1 MSAST
6 TAAQHNHDNN
16 QNPEILAG
24 YRDEREPCPVVPLRY
39 SSLNISIEE
48 KARII
53 QQMLKSEHTYWIFK
67 RKVKAEIAKSK
78 YSLDDVRNNLFQYL
92 PSTSLPPSFAPT
104 KTKNDRNIIQQI
116 LEQEEWDVSLDN
128 EVFRFNLEAERNTRL
143 RQKYTDSEGTE
154 EEDTGLV
161 IPPLPY
167 EEEKLL
173 IVQEAQAKG
182 ASESSTSNIS
192 EILDEL
198 TGMKIT
204 TKKPDEN
211 SEPEGPLISSLS
223 VKPRYTGLF
232 DSKKMME
239 MCISISNSNASE
251 MLMSAGW
258 GQIKLEVKT
267 PSTKE
272 LQVMFQDLDPEN
284 CQIGLDDFI
293 DEKFEMDYLEKTK
306 RSQKNIRMAYEI
318 AKRGV
323 PTSLRASIWGKILE
337 VEMDEKH
344 KEYFE
349 LLRKDV
355 RKREFLIDHM
365 VHNDVKRTM
374 DDENYFVFEDV
385 ADEMM
390 IIFSRDPYVA
400 NNMEHPPKFIVGLD
414 DAGIS
419 QNEEV
424 YPPSGVIPFEGLSML
439 AAPVCYLSNDTM
451 EVYFLWRNLY
461 TRLFCKL
468 HTISS
473 KSEGLIS
480 LCRLF
485 EDLLQDKDPQLFY
498 HLLQLKIQPLEIAFN
513 WIFHAFAGY
522 LAVDQLLLLWDRILG
537 FSNLYILPILAVSIF
552 LFRSKYLLKVTS
564 KQEILDI
571 FSDFTVV
578 QVIPLLQMFLFS

>member
-1 MSAST
+1 
-6 TAAQHNHDNN
+6 
-16 QNPEILAG
+16 
-24 YRDEREPCPVVPLRY
+24 
-39 SSLNISIEE
+39 
-48 KARII
+48 
-53 QQMLKSEHTYWIFK
+53 MLKSEHTYWIFK

-78 YSLDDVRNNLFQYL
+78 YSLDDVRNNLFHYL
-92 PSTSLPPSFAPT
+92 PSSSLPPSFAPT

-116 LEQEEWDVSLDN
+116 LEQEEWDVALDN

-143 RQKYTDSEGTE
+143 RQKYTESEGTE

-161 IPPLPY
+161 IPPLPF

-173 IVQEAQAKG
+173 IVQEARSSWASFLKDQLVSISNQIGLTFIKKRKERAK
-182 ASESSTSNIS
+182 APTSNIS

-239 MCISISNSNASE
+239 MCTSISNSNASE

-258 GQIKLEVKT
+258 GQIKLEIKT

-284 CQIGLDDFI
+284 CQIGLDDII
-293 DEKFEMDYLEKTK
+293 DEKFEIDYLEKTK
-306 RSQKNIRMAYEI
+306 KSLKNIRMAYEI

-323 PTSLRASIWGKILE
+323 PTSLRSSIWGKILE

-349 LLRKDV
+349 ILRKDV

-385 ADEMM
+385 VDEMM
-390 IIFSRDPYVA
+390 IIFLRDPYVA

-414 DAGIS
+414 EVGIA

-439 AAPVCYLSNDTM
+439 AAPVCYLSNDIM

-461 TRLFCKL
+461 TRIFCKL

-473 KSEGLIS
+473 KSEGLLS

-537 FSNLYILPILAVSIF
+537 FSNLYILPILSVSIF